1 MFLAR
6 SMHEQA
12 IDIIMLEFWYIYKI
26 DVRNLMC
33 AHIIVQIFIHDIV
46 LSIAICKTT
55 QMVYR
60 NTEFTIT
67 VMARLQNFS

>member
-12 IDIIMLEFWYIYKI
+12 IDIIMLKFWYIHKI

-46 LSIAICKTT
+46 LSIAICKTA

-60 NTEFTIT
+60 NTEFSKT
-67 VMARLQNFS
+67 VTARLQNFS